1 MANCYVKAYFDWI
14 EQTAALSDAEKGRLF
29 ISVLEYARSGLL
41 PDGNG
46 RESIL
51 FPAFKAAIDR
61 DNAISAIN
69 SKNGAKG
76 GRGNKA
82 EKANESEIKR
92 NKANESELKPTKE
105 EDIRQKTEDEE
116 LITSSDEDVSPTGAG
131 RDDVQAVMEAWNS
144 LGLNPIRGIMPGT
157 TRRQLLNG
165 RISQYG
171 LPTVLQA
178 IENVRG
184 SDFLNG
190 QNGRGFTATIDWFLK
205 PTNFQKTLD
214 GNYNNRRSP
223 SAKSTADRLSQMIEE
238 GAFGD

>member
-1 MANCYVKAYFDWI
+1 MKYLKVFVDFEDKI
-14 EQTAALSDAEKGRLF
+14 KLLGDAERGRLF
-29 ISVLEYARSGLL
+29 TAMLEYAKTGTE
-41 PDGNG
+41 PDLRGNEKFVWG
-46 RESIL
+46 TAKSE
-51 FPAFKAAIDR
+51 IDR
-61 DNAISAIN
+61 QVESYEKVCVIN
-69 SKNGAKG
+69 KRIATERYEALRSVTERNGAWQEQDKD
-76 GRGNKA
+76 KEQEQ
-82 EKANESEIKR
+82 EKFN
-92 NKANESELKPTKE
+92 
-105 EDIRQKTEDEE
+105 
-116 LITSSDEDVSPTGAG
+116 TSSDEDVCPTGAG

-190 QNGRGFTATIDWFLK
+190 QNNRGFTATIDWFLK